1 MINRYHILRRC
12 SSIFLFAFILS
23 VLSCRHEVPEPTV
36 TIPPPVGKLSEDFFL
51 QGDYILRYSSGSL
64 TYLPS
69 DSMYLRIGPV
79 VNGISIMTWVRG
91 SIVLREEAI
100 SDMLIN
106 TSFQN
111 AYLWPFPEKT
121 EIYLNYVNG
130 NYTVLLYCWPN
141 YVNYGHTSDSIVY
154 SGSAFDSVGHWFFY
168 KE

>member
-1 MINRYHILRRC
+1 MKKNYCKFMFRLHVF
-12 SSIFLFAFILS
+12 FLA
-23 VLSCRHEVPEPTV
+23 VLLVFGSCKHDVPEV
-36 TIPPPVGKLSEDFFL
+36 IPPPVGKLSEDFFL

-91 SIVLREEAI
+91 SVVLREEEIADI
-100 SDMLIN
+100 YIN
-106 TSFQN
+106 ESFEN

-121 EIYLNYVNG
+121 QIYLNYVNG

-154 SGSAFDSVGHWFFY
+154 SGSAFDSVGHYWIFY